1 MDTLTRRFAAAV
13 LLVLVLARAAAA
25 QSPSPP
31 QGPAAL
37 QGPAAPQ
44 AAAAAK
50 PADPPALK
58 VTPYGIAYFNLF
70 SNSDAVNNGDVPLFA
85 AASGPGHLGMTA
97 RQSRLGIRVTGAK
110 VGKANVS
117 AVVEGDFFGGYPAVG
132 IGDNMGVFRLRLANA
147 RLDWTKGSLV
157 VGQDWMIFAPVNPVS
172 ISSAGIPLFAA
183 AGNPWSRLP
192 QIRGE
197 WKTKKVLLQGGLL
210 APQTG
215 DFNSAFFYQPGSGAL
230 AETPF
235 LQGRAALTL
244 ANFASSKKV
253 ATIGV
258 SGHWGQSRVT
268 TTAADRTFDS
278 NGVAADWVLP
288 LGTKITV
295 QGEAF
300 TGSNLGG
307 FQAGIFQGLI
317 ADGALTGADGVV
329 RLDGPRGIDTSGG
342 WVQVVA
348 AVTPTVTVHG
358 AFGTDD
364 PDDADFLTITRRE
377 TRIENTAISVG
388 FQHKASAQV
397 TWGVEYRRIETKY
410 LIAGDKDVHHLNVGF
425 TFTF

>member
-1 MDTLTRRFAAAV
+1 MDTLTRRIAAPFAVA
-13 LLVLVLARAAAA
+13 LALTAAA
-25 QSPSPP
+25 QAQTPAPAPATPP
-31 QGPAAL
+31 PA
-37 QGPAAPQ
+37 PA

-50 PADPPALK
+50 PAEPIK

-70 SNSDAVNNGDVPLFA
+70 SNTDAVNNGDVPLFA

-97 RQSRLGIRVTGAK
+97 RQSRLGIRVTGAT
-110 VGKANVS
+110 VGKAKVTG
-117 AVVEGDFFGGYPAVG
+117 VVEGDFFGGYPAVG

-157 VGQDWMIFAPVNPVS
+157 VGQDWMIFAPVNPLS

-192 QIRGE
+192 QVRGE

-230 AETPF
+230 SETPF
-235 LQGRAALTL
+235 LQGRAAVVL
-244 ANFASSKKV
+244 ANFAASKKV

-278 NGVAADWVLP
+278 NGIAADWVLP
-288 LGTKITV
+288 IGTKITV

-300 TGSNLGG
+300 AGSNLGG

-317 ADGALTGADGVV
+317 ADGAIAGPSGAPV
-329 RLDGPRGIDTSGG
+329 LDGPRGIDTKGG

-348 AVTPTVTVHG
+348 AVAPAVTVHG
-358 AFGTDD
+358 GFGTDN
-364 PDDADFLTITRRE
+364 PDDEDFLTVVRRE
-377 TRIENTAISVG
+377 TRIDNSAISFG

-397 TWGVEYRRIETKY
+397 SWGVEYRRLETTY
-410 LIAGDKDVHHLNVGF
+410 LVVGDRDVSYVNVKP

>member
-1 MDTLTRRFAAAV
+1 MDTFTRRFAAAA
-13 LLVLVLARAAAA
+13 LTLALAPAAAA
-25 QSPSPP
+25 QTPAPP
-31 QGPAAL
+31 PPPPP
-37 QGPAAPQ
+37 PAAP
-44 AAAAAK
+44 AAAATAPK
-50 PADPPALK
+50 PAEPIK

-85 AASGPGHLGMTA
+85 AASGLGHVGMTA
-97 RQSRLGIRVTGAK
+97 RQSRLGIRVTGATLGTAK
-110 VGKANVS
+110 VTG
-117 AVVEGDFFGGYPAVG
+117 VVEGDFFGGYPAVG

-147 RLDWTKGSLV
+147 RIDWAKGSLV
-157 VGQDWMIFAPVNPVS
+157 VGQDWMIFAPVNPMS

-183 AGNPWSRLP
+183 GGNLWSRLP

-244 ANFASSKKV
+244 ANFASSKK
-253 ATIGV
+253 AAAIGV
-258 SGHWGQSRVT
+258 SGHWGRSRVAT
-268 TTAADRTFDS
+268 TTTDRTFDS

-307 FQAGIFQGLI
+307 FQGGIFQGLI
-317 ADGALTGADGVV
+317 ADGALTGSDGVV

-342 WVQVVA
+342 WVQVLA

-358 AFGTDD
+358 GFGTDD
-364 PDDADFLTITRRE
+364 PDDADFLTVTRRE
-377 TRIENTAISVG
+377 TRIENTAISFG
-388 FQHKASAQV
+388 FQHKASAQI
-397 TWGVEYRRIETKY
+397 TWGVEYRRLETKY
-410 LIAGDKDVHHLNVGF
+410 LVAGDKDVDHINAGF

>member
-1 MDTLTRRFAAAV
+1 MDTLTRRIAAPFAVALAVTTAAQ
-13 LLVLVLARAAAA
+13 A
-25 QSPSPP
+25 QSPAP
-31 QGPAAL
+31 QPATPPAAASA
-37 QGPAAPQ
+37 PKAADAP
-44 AAAAAK
+44 K
-50 PADPPALK
+50 PAEPIK

-85 AASGPGHLGMTA
+85 AASGPGHLGMTT
-97 RQSRLGIRVTGAK
+97 RQSRLGIRVTGAT
-110 VGKANVS
+110 VGKAKVTG
-117 AVVEGDFFGGYPAVG
+117 VLEGDFFGGYPAVG

-157 VGQDWMIFAPVNPVS
+157 VGQDWMIFAPVNPLS

-197 WKTKKVLLQGGLL
+197 WKTKNVLLQGGLL

-230 AETPF
+230 SETPF
-235 LQGRAALTL
+235 LQGRAAVVL
-244 ANFASSKKV
+244 ANFAASKKV

-268 TTAADRTFDS
+268 TTTADRTFDS
-278 NGVAADWVLP
+278 NGIAADWVLP
-288 LGTKITV
+288 IGTKITV

-300 TGSNLGG
+300 AGSNLGG

-317 ADGALTGADGVV
+317 ADGAIAGPTGAPV
-329 RLDGPRGIDTSGG
+329 LDGPRGIDTKGG

-348 AVTPTVTVHG
+348 AVTPTVSVHG
-358 AFGTDD
+358 GFGTDN
-364 PDDADFLTITRRE
+364 PDDEDFLTVVRRE
-377 TRIENTAISVG
+377 TRIDNSAISFG

-397 TWGVEYRRIETKY
+397 SWGVEYRRLETKY
-410 LIAGDKDVHHLNVGF
+410 LVAGDKDVSHVNVGF

>member
-1 MDTLTRRFAAAV
+1 MDTLTRRLAIPFAAA
-13 LLVLVLARAAAA
+13 LALTTAAQA
-25 QSPSPP
+25 QSPSP
-31 QGPAAL
+31 
-37 QGPAAPQ
+37 AAPATPPATPPP
-44 AAAAAK
+44 AAAAAAPK
-50 PADPPALK
+50 PEIK
-58 VTPYGIAYFNLF
+58 VTPYGIAYFNFF

-85 AASGPGHLGMTA
+85 AATGPGHLGMTA
-97 RQSRLGIRVTGAK
+97 RQSRLGVRVTGATLGTAK
-110 VGKANVS
+110 VTGVL
-117 AVVEGDFFGGYPAVG
+117 EGDFFGGYPTVG

-157 VGQDWMIFAPVNPVS
+157 VGQDWMIFAPVNPLS

-192 QIRGE
+192 QVRGE
-197 WKTKKVLLQGGLL
+197 WKTKALLLQGGLL

-230 AETPF
+230 SETPF
-235 LQGRAALTL
+235 LQGRAAVTL
-244 ANFASSKKV
+244 ANFANSKKV

-268 TTAADRTFDS
+268 TPTVDRTFDS

-288 LGTKITV
+288 LGTKVTV

-300 TGSNLGG
+300 AGSNLGG

-317 ADGALTGADGVV
+317 ADGAIAGTAGAPV
-329 RLDGPRGIDTSGG
+329 LDGPRGIDTKGG

-348 AVTPTVTVHG
+348 AVTPTVSVHG
-358 AFGTDD
+358 GFGTDN
-364 PDDADFLTITRRE
+364 PDDEDFLTVVRRE
-377 TRIENTAISVG
+377 TRIDNAAISFG
-388 FQHKASAQV
+388 FQHRASTQIA
-397 TWGVEYRRIETKY
+397 WGVEYRRMETTY
-410 LIAGDKDVHHLNVGF
+410 LIAGDKDVSHVNVGF